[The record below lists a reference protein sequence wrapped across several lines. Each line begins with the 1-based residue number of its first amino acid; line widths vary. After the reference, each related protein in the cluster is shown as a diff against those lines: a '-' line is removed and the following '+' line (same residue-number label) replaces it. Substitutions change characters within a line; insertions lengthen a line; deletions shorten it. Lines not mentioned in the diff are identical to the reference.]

1 MSVYKSGMFF
11 LLAASVVAK
20 QCKNFAIPITTS
32 AQNPIWDLPTF
43 EDNLDATAFI
53 QDLTRVNSSL
63 APTGHQDITG
73 TYNIEVSFCRPD
85 TIKGSN
91 NILQFLVH
99 GMGFDK
105 V

>member
-1 MSVYKSGMFF
+1 MFF
-11 LLAASVVAK
+11 LLAAAVVAK

-32 AQNPIWDLPTF
+32 TQNPIWDLPTF
-43 EDNLDATAFI
+43 EDKLDATAFI
-53 QDLTRVNSSL
+53 QDLIRVNSSL
-63 APTGHQDITG
+63 APTGHQHIAG
-73 TYNIEVSFCRPD
+73 TYNIKVSFCRPD

-91 NILQFLVH
+91 NILQFLIH